1 MIVEDGDRLRIQG
14 PITMETVA
22 GLLEEG
28 RTLCGGADCACSRIL
43 DLNEAA
49 PVDSAALALVLAW
62 MRAAQSRGREVR
74 IEGIPEQLRSL
85 AALYGIGDFLPIEDA
100 PA

>member
-1 MIVEDGDRLRIQG
+1 MDKKSLMGLALIALVLILMPFYFKLTAPKKDNQQVQKQ
-14 PITMETVA
+14 ETVD
-22 GLLEEG
+22 
-28 RTLCGGADCACSRIL
+28 TT
-43 DLNEAA
+43 AA